1 MLRASELVLFVAPFV
16 GLAIL
21 YAVIYRGHGV
31 SRRALLLAVA
41 MVAGV
46 GVYLV
51 WLGTSQ
57 RLDRDER
64 YVPALLHN
72 GDIVQGHGAGP

>member
-1 MLRASELVLFVAPFV
+1 MLRASELVLFLAPFV
-16 GLAIL
+16 GFAIL
-21 YAVIYRGHGV
+21 YAVFFRGRGV
-31 SRRALLLAVA
+31 SLQALLLALTA
-41 MVAGV
+41 VAGL
-46 GVYLV
+46 GAYLA

-64 YVPALLHN
+64 YVPARLHN